1 MAFDNDAGTSAF
13 DLATAAQRDGDSA
26 DGRVSTWKAEID
38 PGWTVVGRPNGGYL
52 LALAV
57 RAGLEAA
64 GQPDPLATSAHF
76 LASPDPGPAELEVE
90 TLRAGR
96 SVSTVQVRLTQ
107 GGSVCLEVLLTAG
120 TLDPA
125 AAPDGPAAWRAAS
138 GPPPLAPL
146 EACLPGVA
154 DLPVPGGFRVAM
166 LDHVDI
172 RVDPDCAGW
181 LAGRPAGKL
190 ETRGWIR
197 FRDGREPDPLA
208 LLAFTDGFPP
218 TSFELGIPSWA
229 PTLAMSV
236 YVRDLP
242 APGWLRLYARGQQ
255 LQGGWFDEEVELWDT
270 RDRLVAQSRQLAGAR
285 RPDSRPGRSATGPAA

>member
-1 MAFDNDAGTSAF
+1 MAIDEDARAYAF
-13 DLATAAQRDGDSA
+13 DLATAAQRVGDADGDA
-26 DGRVSTWKAEID
+26 TVAAGTWKTEVD

-52 LALAV
+52 LALAA
-57 RAGLEAA
+57 RAGLAVA
-64 GQPDPLATSAHF
+64 GQPDPLAASAHF
-76 LASPDPGPAELEVE
+76 LASPEPGPAELEVE

-96 SVSTVQVRLTQ
+96 SVATVQVRLAQ
-107 GGSVCLEVLLTAG
+107 GGSLCLEALLSAG
-120 TLDPA
+120 TLDPG
-125 AAPDGPAAWRAAS
+125 APVGWRAAS

-146 EACLPGVA
+146 EACVPGVA
-154 DLPVPGGFRVAM
+154 DLPVPGGFHVAL
-166 LDHVDI
+166 LDHIDI
-172 RVDPDCAGW
+172 RVDPACAGW

-190 ETRGWIR
+190 ETRGWVR
-197 FRDGREPDPLA
+197 FHDGREPDPLA
-208 LLAFTDGFPP
+208 LLAFADGFPP

-242 APGWLRLYARGQQ
+242 APGWLRLFARGQQ

-285 RPDSRPGRSATGPAA
+285 TPDPRSRR